1 MEQVKPESSSA
12 LSPLLNALLREWDS
26 WEFVDARQTGLFR
39 PQAAVLR
46 LNFPASRAAVLVEA
60 RHRSKVG
67 YHDLAMPL
75 WRLDTSNEGA
85 DGEATEI
92 DLFSLLALILADPDI
107 AGRATAKS
115 RLTFLRRS
123 LASIAAIADATAA
136 RGSSRPFSEGD
147 PDFIDAESALRFGH
161 AVHPAPMSR
170 EEFTH
175 TDSAR
180 FGHEYCNAF
189 KLRWWAVDPT
199 ILTGGSVEPLDVTEM
214 VRGLAAS
221 DPQLLA
227 RAGKQQGKVLVPMH
241 PWQAV
246 RLMLEDRVERL
257 FRAGRIV
264 DVGLGGPAWRATTS
278 LRTVHSSEAEWML
291 KFSLSLR
298 LTNSRRIVEEH
309 ECRRGLSVHRLV
321 KGKLGYALQRRCPTM
336 TVLGEPAWF
345 GLRDED
351 GRLMTDTI
359 VSFREN
365 PFRGTGNPPAAVLG
379 ALCERHPGRT
389 ESHLSDLVHRI
400 ARDEKRPVEETARLW
415 FERFLHAAIEPFIV
429 AFSEFGLLFGAHQQN
444 LVVGLAGGWPNAL
457 YFRDCQGTGYV
468 EEFLPRLREFVPEAG
483 QAGDHVFPAEAAAK
497 LFGYYLVVNGAFAAV
512 AALAAAGLTN
522 EDDLLAIFRR
532 SLERLAATPMAD
544 RSCVDYLLNAPT
556 LAAKGN
562 FLIALRDINENTEVT
577 DPLAGYVE
585 LPNPLHVREYA

>member
-1 MEQVKPESSSA
+1 MQNVRPETSSA
-12 LSPLLNALLREWDS
+12 LSPFLNALLREWDG
-26 WEFVDARQTGLFR
+26 WEFIGGGQTGLFR

-46 LNFPASRAAVLVEA
+46 LNFPASRAAVLLEA

-67 YHDLAMPL
+67 YHDFAMPL
-75 WRLDTSNEGA
+75 WRLDA

-92 DLFSLLALILADPDI
+92 DLFSLLALILAEPDI
-107 AGRATAKS
+107 AGRATPKS

-123 LASIAAIADATAA
+123 LASIAAITEATAA
-136 RGSSRPFSEGD
+136 RGSSRPFSEAD
-147 PDFIDAESALRFGH
+147 PDFIEAESALRFGH

-170 EEFTH
+170 EEFTQI
-175 TDSAR
+175 DSER
-180 FGHEYCNAF
+180 FGHEYGYAF
-189 KLRWWAVDPT
+189 KLRWWAVDAA
-199 ILTGGSVEPLDVTEM
+199 ILAGGSVEPLEITDM
-214 VRGLAAS
+214 ARGLAVS
-221 DPQLLA
+221 DPELLA
-227 RAGKQQGKVLVPMH
+227 RADRAPSKVLVPMH
-241 PWQAV
+241 PWQAAQ
-246 RLMLEDRVERL
+246 LMLEDRVESL
-257 FRAGRIV
+257 FRTGRIV
-264 DVGLGGPAWRATTS
+264 DLGLGGPAWRATTS
-278 LRTVHSSEAEWML
+278 LRTIHSAEAEWML

-321 KGKLGYALQRRCPTM
+321 KGSLGDALQSRCPTM

-345 GLRDED
+345 GLRDEG

-365 PFRGTGNPPAAVLG
+365 PFRGAGCPRAAVLG
-379 ALCERHPGRT
+379 ALCERHPGRS
-389 ESHLSDLVHRI
+389 ESHLSDLIRRI
-400 ARDEKRPVEETARLW
+400 ARDEKRSVKETARLW
-415 FERFLHAAIEPFIV
+415 FERFLETAIEPFII

-444 LVVGLAGGWPNAL
+444 LVVGLSGGWPNAL

-468 EEFLPRLREFVPEAG
+468 KEFLPRLREFLPEAG
-483 QAGDHVFPAEAAAK
+483 QAGDHVFPAAAAAK
-497 LFGYYLVVNGAFAAV
+497 LFGYYLIVNGAFAAI

-532 SLERLAATPMAD
+532 SLERLAAAPMAD

>member
-1 MEQVKPESSSA
+1 MERIRPEASSA
-12 LSPLLNALLREWDS
+12 LSPFLNALLREWDG
-26 WEFVDARQTGLFR
+26 WEFIDASQTGLFR
-39 PQAAVLR
+39 PQANVLR
-46 LNFPASRAAVLVEA
+46 LNFPASLAAVLVEA

-67 YHDLAMPL
+67 YHDFAMPL
-75 WRLDTSNEGA
+75 WRLDA
-85 DGEATEI
+85 DGEATEL
-92 DLFSLLALILADPDI
+92 DLFSLLALILAEPDI
-107 AGRATAKS
+107 AGRATPKS

-123 LASIAAIADATAA
+123 LASIAAIAEATAA
-136 RGSSRPFSEGD
+136 RGSSRPFSERD
-147 PDFIDAESALRFGH
+147 PDFIEAESALRFGH

-170 EEFTH
+170 EEFTQ
-175 TDSAR
+175 TDSER
-180 FGHEYCNAF
+180 FGHEYGSQF
-189 KLRWWAVDPT
+189 KLRWWTVDPA
-199 ILTGGSVEPLDVTEM
+199 ILAGGSVEPFEITEM
-214 VRGLAAS
+214 ARGLAVS
-221 DPQLLA
+221 DAQLLA
-227 RAGKQQGKVLVPMH
+227 RASREQGKVLVPMH
-241 PWQAV
+241 PWQAA
-246 RLMLEDRVERL
+246 RLMLEDRVESL

-264 DVGLGGPAWRATTS
+264 DLGLGGPAWRATTS
-278 LRTVHSSEAEWML
+278 LRTVHSAETEWML

-321 KGKLGYALQRRCPTM
+321 KGKLGDALKTRCPTM
-336 TVLGEPAWF
+336 TVLGEPGWF

-365 PFRGTGNPPAAVLG
+365 PFRGTGSPRAAVLG
-379 ALCERHPGRT
+379 ALCERHPGCR
-389 ESHLSDLVHRI
+389 ESHLSDVVRRI
-400 ARDEKRPVEETARLW
+400 ARDEKRPVEETARQW
-415 FERFLHAAIEPFIV
+415 FQRFLETAIEPFIV

-444 LVVGLAGGWPNAL
+444 LVVGLSGGWPNAL

-468 EEFLPRLREFVPEAG
+468 EEFLPRLREFLPEAG

-497 LFGYYLVVNGAFAAV
+497 LFGYYLIVNGAFAAI
-512 AALAAAGLTN
+512 AALAAAGLAR

>member
-1 MEQVKPESSSA
+1 MEQIRPETSSA
-12 LSPLLNALLREWDS
+12 LSPFLNALLREWDG
-26 WEFVDARQTGLFR
+26 WEFIDDRQTGLFR

-67 YHDLAMPL
+67 YHDFAMPL
-75 WRLDTSNEGA
+75 WRLDISSEGV

-107 AGRATAKS
+107 AGRATPKS

-123 LASIAAIADATAA
+123 LASIAAITEATAA

-147 PDFIDAESALRFGH
+147 PDFIEAESALRFGH

-170 EEFTH
+170 EEFMQ
-175 TDSAR
+175 TDSER
-180 FGHEYCNAF
+180 FGHEYGNAF
-189 KLRWWAVDPT
+189 KLRWWAVDPV
-199 ILTGGSVEPLDVTEM
+199 ILTGGRVEPLDVTEM
-214 VRGLAAS
+214 ARGLAVS
-221 DPQLLA
+221 DPQLFA
-227 RAGKQQGKVLVPMH
+227 RAGEQQGKVLIPMH

-257 FRAGRIV
+257 FRTVRIV
-264 DVGLGGPAWRATTS
+264 DLGLGGPAWRATTS
-278 LRTVHSSEAEWML
+278 LRTIHSAETDWML

-321 KGKLGYALQRRCPTM
+321 KGKLGDALQSRCPTM

-345 GLRDED
+345 GLLDED

-365 PFRGTGNPPAAVLG
+365 PFRGEGSPRAAVLG

-389 ESHLSDLVHRI
+389 ESHLSDLVRRI
-400 ARDEKRPVEETARLW
+400 ARDEKRPVEETALLW
-415 FERFLHAAIEPFIV
+415 FERFLETAIVPFIV

-444 LVVGLAGGWPNAL
+444 LVVGLSEGWPNAL

-468 EEFLPRLREFVPEAG
+468 REFLPRLREFLPEAG
-483 QAGDHVFPAEAAAK
+483 QPGDHVFPAEAAAK
-497 LFGYYLVVNGAFAAV
+497 LFGYYLIVNGAFAAV
-512 AALAAAGLTN
+512 AALAAAGLTK
-522 EDDLLAIFRR
+522 EDDLLEIFRR
-532 SLERLAATPMAD
+532 ALERLAATPMAD